1 MFLYLEIQENKHT
14 YERQS
19 DILSVQHLESYDDDN
34 KTVNAKSHGQKWYL
48 MSLGRGS
55 SQPLLKIRTF

>member
-19 DILSVQHLESYDDDN
+19 DILNIQYLEFYDDDN
-34 KTVNAKSHGQKWYL
+34 KTVNAKSHGQNG
-48 MSLGRGS
+48 M
-55 SQPLLKIRTF
+55 

>member
-19 DILSVQHLESYDDDN
+19 DILSVQYLESYDDDN
-34 KTVNAKSHGQKWYL
+34 KTVNAVTWAKWYL

>member
-34 KTVNAKSHGQKWYL
+34 KTVNAKSHGQN
-48 MSLGRGS
+48 G
-55 SQPLLKIRTF
+55 I